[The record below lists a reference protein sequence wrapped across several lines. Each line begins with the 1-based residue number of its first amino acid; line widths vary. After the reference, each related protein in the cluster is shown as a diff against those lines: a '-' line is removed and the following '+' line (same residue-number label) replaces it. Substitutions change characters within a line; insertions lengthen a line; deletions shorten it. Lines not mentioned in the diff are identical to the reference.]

1 MTEER
6 FEEIQDTYNLY
17 WDEIFNNAVKGICLE
32 IGREERFPGNEIK
45 EFVKVKLEKSLT
57 EFEKE
62 WGFGGNTLT

>member
-17 WDEIFNNAVKGICLE
+17 WDEIFDNAVKGIWLE
-32 IGREERFPGNEIK
+32 IRREERFPGNEIK

-62 WGFGGNTLT
+62 WGL